1 MKLMRGL
8 VDVAG
13 GLWHNEGCRPCSRSW
28 SRSKGT
34 EGVLNV
40 AGSRESKSPGIQ
52 DRVYVWLV
60 DVIWLRPATI
70 TCTLML
76 NLSFFSEFNKRR
88 FPDDFDY
95 LNIKTISVSVFG
107 SDRSPQSEFNGLL

>member
-1 MKLMRGL
+1 MGQPVKLHKLLACPFYETVTAWLRGIE
-8 VDVAG
+8 V
-13 GLWHNEGCRPCSRSW
+13 
-28 SRSKGT
+28 T

-40 AGSRESKSPGIQ
+40 AGSRGSKSPGIQ